1 MAEDRVVFLALGG
14 TRRRAAADEA
24 GRVVARG
31 GVATV
36 VVADSSAWRNDRLAD
51 GVRLID
57 LKELELGHAWMPVEQ
72 AVLMRLPRRAAR
84 LVGRGPLRGW
94 SKRALAAYR
103 RRVADPLHH
112 RAFVP
117 LLRRGRGALPANL
130 IRRRLRDTTV
140 DLLVVNDPA
149 SMPAAVALLQTYD
162 RGTSPRVA
170 YGIDDLAPATST
182 PPAQHDRGQPQ
193 GDR

>member
-1 MAEDRVVFLALGG
+1 MAERVVFLALGA

-31 GVATV
+31 GTATV
-36 VVADSSAWRNDRLAD
+36 VVADSAAWRNESLAD

-57 LKELELGHAWMPVEQ
+57 LKDLELRHAWMPVEQ
-72 AVLMRLPRRAAR
+72 AVLVRLPHRTAR

-94 SKRALAAYR
+94 SERALRAYR

-112 RAFVP
+112 RAFMP
-117 LLRRGRGALPANL
+117 LLRRRRTALPANL
-130 IRRRLRDTTV
+130 IRRRLGDTTV

-149 SMPAAVALLQTYD
+149 SMPTAVALLHTYD
-162 RGTSPRVA
+162 RNTSPRVA

-182 PPAQHDRGQPQ
+182 PPPARNDRGQPQ
-193 GDR
+193 GER